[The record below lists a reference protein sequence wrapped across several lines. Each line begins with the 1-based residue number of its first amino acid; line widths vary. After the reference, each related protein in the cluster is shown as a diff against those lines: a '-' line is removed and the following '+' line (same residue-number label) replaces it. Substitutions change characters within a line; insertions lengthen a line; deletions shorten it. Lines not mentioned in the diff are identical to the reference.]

1 MLIINFEMLTQE
13 RSFFFHPIFE
23 IFFRGNYKWEKERDL
38 ELASEFRDSLLWF
51 LEIQFLE
58 KKSDKE
64 LK

>member
-13 RSFFFHPIFE
+13 RSFFFLPISE

-38 ELASEFRDSLLWF
+38 ELVSEFRDSFLWF

>member
-13 RSFFFHPIFE
+13 RSFFFLPISE
-23 IFFRGNYKWEKERDL
+23 IWGNYKWEKERDL
-38 ELASEFRDSLLWF
+38 ELVSEFRDSFLWF